1 MNLKELLGEELYQQ
15 VMDKAGDNKIAV
27 VSDGNWFPKEKF
39 DNKNQE
45 VKDLQD
51 QIKDRDKQLKDL
63 GDKAKGNDELTA
75 EIDRLK
81 QENKDTQTEYENKL
95 SQQAFDFAL
104 DKALSGAK
112 AKSAKAVKPFLDIE
126 NLKLDGEKIIGLDE
140 QLKTVKENQDYLFE
154 ADGQKTPPPQ
164 FVNPGNP
171 NGGGSNTPKSIADM
185 TYQELADLK
194 TNNPAQFEQ
203 LTKN

>member
-39 DNKNQE
+39 DTKNQE

-63 GDKAKGNDELTA
+63 GDKAKGNDDLTA

-112 AKSAKAVKPFLDIE
+112 AINAKAVRPFLDTE
-126 NLKLDGEKIIGLDE
+126 NLKLDGDKIIGLDE
-140 QLKTVKENQDYLFE
+140 QLKTVKEKESYLFE
-154 ADGQKTPPPQ
+154 SDQQTKTPTI
-164 FVNPGNP
+164 VNPGNP
-171 NGGGSNTPKSIADM
+171 NGGSNTPKNIADM

-194 TNNPAQFEQ
+194 ANNPAQFEQ